1 MTKEEMAKGV
11 IPIGEHC
18 DAQGDYYTCMVMK
31 EEGVGGMCPYLKDG
45 INHQNECPHN
55 QLKDK

>member
-1 MTKEEMAKGV
+1 MAKGV

-18 DAQGDYYTCMVMK
+18 DAQGDYYTCRVME
-31 EEGVGGMCPYLKDG
+31 EEGVGGMCPYIKDG
-45 INHQNECPHN
+45 VNHQNECPHN